1 MIVISLLAAVAA
13 WRIRQG
19 LGAVAGAV
27 AHGRSG
33 ERTDGLDSCR

>member
-1 MIVISLLAAVAA
+1 MIVIGLLAAVAA
-13 WRIRQG
+13 WRIRHG
-19 LGAVAGAV
+19 LGAV